1 MIPVPVKDILDWTG
15 GQYFGSPALLFD
27 SVSDVVIDSRAA
39 ADGCLFVPVRG
50 GNFDGHAFIGDA
62 RRQGALLVLTE
73 VPLESEPYI
82 LVPDALM
89 ALQRI
94 AAAYRQLFPIP
105 VVAITGSMGKTST
118 KEMIASVLSERFCV
132 HKNQGNLNN
141 QTGLPLTVFQLGR
154 EHEVSV
160 VELGTNHFGEIEP
173 IARIVSPDVC
183 VFTNIGV
190 SHIEFFGSREG
201 IFREKT
207 AMLLYQKPG
216 GATIV
221 NGDDD
226 LLLAIP
232 GAVRFGLDEGCDV
245 RATDIS
251 DLGLDGVAFTA
262 HCGGEE
268 FALHVRAPGKHTV
281 YNALS
286 AIAVGLHFGMS
297 LAELKRGLESF
308 STPHGRLDVLRTDKL
323 TVIDDSYNSSN
334 PVSVMSAIDVLEKAQ
349 GRRVAV
355 LGDMRELGQES
366 AELHEICGMY
376 AAMHGIDLIVC
387 VGPSSEQTFVGALS
401 LAPQRTRYFST
412 QESML
417 MILPEL
423 LEPGDTVLVKA
434 SRGMGFERTVEALM
448 GY

>member
-1 MIPVPVKDILDWTG
+1 MIPIPVKDVLDWTG
-15 GQYFGSPALLFD
+15 GRYFGSPALLFS

-39 ADGCLFVPVRG
+39 TEGCLFVPVRG
-50 GNFDGHAFIGDA
+50 GNFDGHTFIEDA
-62 RRQGALLVLTE
+62 RNQGALLVLTE
-73 VPLESEPYI
+73 TPLDSEPYI
-82 LVPDALM
+82 LVPDALI
-89 ALQRI
+89 ALQSI
-94 AAAYRQLFPIP
+94 AAAYRKLFPIP

-118 KEMIASVLSERFCV
+118 KEMIASVLAERFRV

-154 EHEVSV
+154 GHEVSV

-173 IARIVSPDVC
+173 LARIVSPDVC
-183 VFTNIGV
+183 VLTNIGV

-207 AMLLYQKPG
+207 AMLQHQKPG
-216 GATIV
+216 GTTIV

-245 RATDIS
+245 RAADIR

-262 HCGGEE
+262 CCDGEKI
-268 FALHVRAPGKHTV
+268 ALHVRAPGKHMV

-286 AIAVGLHFGMS
+286 AIAVGLHFGMP
-297 LAELKRGLESF
+297 LADLKRGVESF
-308 STPHGRLDVLRTDKL
+308 SAQHGRMHVRRTGKL
-323 TVIDDSYNSSN
+323 TVIDDSYNSN
-334 PVSVMSAIDVLEKAQ
+334 PASVMSAIDVLEKAR

-366 AELHEICGMY
+366 DELHEICGMY

-401 LAPQRTRYFST
+401 LAPQRTRYFGT

-417 MILPEL
+417 LILPEL
-423 LEPGDTVLVKA
+423 IEPGDTVLVKA
-434 SRGMGFERTVEALM
+434 SRGMGLEETVEALM
-448 GY
+448 KY